1 MPKQK
6 TLVNKLIN
14 SVEDKVKSTLKATH
28 NFNAVSVI
36 VERSK
41 PLEGFAT
48 ADDKVWYSFK
58 IDGDRVTFGS

>member
-28 NFNAVSVI
+28 GFKAVSVI

-48 ADDKVWYSFK
+48 DDDKVWYPFV